1 MCVCVQHG
9 CGVLLQ
15 EGDLLLSA
23 HSCTL
28 TVFGFRASCPQLCGS
43 CFFVPVAACDE
54 PKGIQL
60 PHTKTRGLRALQQMI
75 GVLHSP
81 SSRAG
86 LRFLLCPAAR
96 GQHCRAGAL
105 PWEAPPCS
113 GLAEG
118 CRFLQRREG
127 WGAALQGQIAAMQG
141 QNTAVHGQIAAGK
154 CNLRLCMRRMQRC
167 RVRLQHCRGRML
179 QCMVRLQQ
187 CRVRMQQCRVRMQQ
201 CRGRLQQG
209 SAGCSCA

>member
-1 MCVCVQHG
+1 MLCLVGGVCVCVRHG

-86 LRFLLCPAAR
+86 LRFLLCPTAR

-127 WGAALQGQIAAMQG
+127 WGAALQGADLFSPLPLTWDEG
-141 QNTAVHGQIAAGK
+141 LFGKSTAGVAQPALVK
-154 CNLRLCMRRMQRC
+154 PS
-167 RVRLQHCRGRML
+167 
-179 QCMVRLQQ
+179 Q
-187 CRVRMQQCRVRMQQ
+187 CRKQRRS
-201 CRGRLQQG
+201 LK
-209 SAGCSCA
+209 S